1 VSVAGRPGERAP
13 ATAAAP
19 IRISR
24 ALLSVSDKTGLLE
37 LAQGL
42 AHHGVKLLST
52 GGTASTLRDAG
63 FSVRDVSEVTGYP
76 ELFDGRVKTLHPAV
90 HGGILYRRGHAPD
103 EEERHRHGIVSI
115 DLVVVNLYPFE
126 ETVARPG
133 ITDADAIEQIDI
145 GGPALIRAASKNHP
159 HVVVVVEPAQYGPL
173 LEALDRNGG
182 AVPAAMSRAF
192 ARRAFER
199 TSAYDV
205 AIAKYLAEAGAAPA
219 EASGHA
225 SSDSGA
231 ASGVPAFVAPGGTLP
246 ERWARAYRKREKL
259 RYGEN
264 PGQEGAL
271 YASEEAGGGAVERL
285 AQLRGKTLSYNNLLD
300 VEAAVSLLREFGDR
314 TAAVVMKHR
323 NPSGVAL
330 AGADG
335 NAAGAILAARDGDA
349 LSAFGGILGINR
361 PVDDAALEAVGSFFY
376 EVILAPRV
384 RADESKLAALRKN
397 LVVLEVGDMLDR
409 PGEPIAIRG
418 LLDGLLAETIPAPPR
433 FDAWNV
439 ATKRAPTD
447 AETRDLR
454 FAWRVARHVV
464 SNAIVIA
471 KGERTLGIG
480 AGQSSRVDAV
490 RVALWKAERSG
501 HDVTG
506 AVLCSDAFF
515 PFPDSVQLAA
525 QAGIAAVAHPGGSVR
540 DGESTAA
547 ADAAG
552 MALVLTGERCF
563 LH

>member
-1 VSVAGRPGERAP
+1 MN
-13 ATAAAP
+13 P
-19 IRISR
+19 IRLSR
-24 ALLSVSDKTGLLE
+24 ALLSVSDKAGLLD

-42 AHHGVKLLST
+42 SRHGVKLLST
-52 GGTASTLRDAG
+52 GGTASALRDAG
-63 FSVRDVSEVTGYP
+63 FNVRDVSEVTGFP
-76 ELFDGRVKTLHPAV
+76 ELFDGRVKTLHPAI
-90 HGGILYRRGHAPD
+90 HGGILFRRGHAPD

-133 ITDADAIEQIDI
+133 VEDADAIEQIDI
-145 GGPALIRAASKNHP
+145 GGPALIRAASKNHS

-182 AVPAAMSRAF
+182 SVPAPLARAF

-199 TSAYDV
+199 TAAYDA
-205 AIAKYLAEAGAAPA
+205 AIAGYLAAAGGEAPDA
-219 EASGHA
+219 A
-225 SSDSGA
+225 SSPEVATGA
-231 ASGVPAFVAPGGTLP
+231 GPATGVPAFAAAEGALP
-246 ERWARAYRKREKL
+246 DRWARAYRKRQPL

-271 YASEEAGGGAVERL
+271 YAPEDSPRGAGAVERL

-300 VEAAVSLLREFGDR
+300 VEAAISLLREFGER
-314 TAAVVMKHR
+314 AAAVVVKHR

-330 AGADG
+330 AGSSG
-335 NAAGAILAARDGDA
+335 SAAEAILAARDGDS
-349 LSAFGGILGINR
+349 LSAFGGILGLNR
-361 PVDDAALEAVGSFFY
+361 PFDDPALEAVGSFFY
-376 EVILAPRV
+376 EVVLAPRI

-397 LVVLEVGDMLDR
+397 LVVLEL
-409 PGEPIAIRG
+409 GEILSQPAGPVAIRG

-433 FDAWNV
+433 FDGWKPV
-439 ATKRAPTD
+439 SKRAPTE
-447 AETRDLR
+447 AERRDLE

-471 KGERTLGIG
+471 RGERTLGIG

-501 HDVTG
+501 HDVKG

-515 PFPDSVQLAA
+515 PFPDSVELAA
-525 QAGIAAVAHPGGSVR
+525 RAGITAVAHPGGSVR
-540 DGESTAA
+540 DAESTAA